1 MMEYLVAA
9 AIKFRMLDDS
19 YDTVMTDTM
28 HANILEKMY
37 MLHIQYDKSSA
48 IQGFWTSNSRFVD
61 RYEAKWI
68 AVAANQLIVP
78 EEETHAEL
86 FSEDVG

>member
-1 MMEYLVAA
+1 MKEYLVAA
-9 AIKFRMLDDS
+9 AIKFRMLDDLH
-19 YDTVMTDTM
+19 DTVMTDTR
-28 HANILEKMY
+28 HTNIFKKMY

-61 RYEAKWI
+61 RYEAKAI

-78 EEETHAEL
+78 AEETLAEL
-86 FSEDVG
+86 FSEDVW